1 MPPKSKKAS
10 KRRTLEWISSPTRA
24 NCLVPGYANVDG
36 AAEEG
41 NSESTIHSGILD
53 AIVGKLHETL
63 LSDNTPKR
71 ADFIYI
77 NPSTQQ
83 KCHFGIGDPVLLY
96 RRSLER
102 STLCVA
108 FPWPVA
114 KVPLDNVSIGVVT
127 RENCQVDP
135 GDSVCIAKLS
145 CPVPIADSLRLTL
158 MYIIIKLGEPACLSS
173 HSNLIRKDGDPAPN
187 EKIFLDYLKYHLE
200 GRILLPGNCVQVNH
214 YGKPRKFVV
223 TDVDGANGCMNGEE
237 LMGWTDQISMSTPVK
252 SPEYDESEISIS
264 TQLSS
269 FHLDSEQD
277 LDDPLPSS
285 PSSPLP
291 RLAFAYKIG
300 SRTNVILG
308 SNDSNRQGPTINPI
322 GYNDIGGLEGP
333 IQQIR
338 ETVELPLKAPKLFSS
353 LGVSPPRGVLLHG
366 PTGTGKSLL
375 ARAVAF
381 ESKAYVVAIEGP
393 EVMSRYFGET
403 EARLRELFQ
412 EASSNS
418 PAIVLIDEL
427 DALCPSRD
435 AVLSDFE
442 KRVVATLCTLMDGV
456 SSDKPEMSRVVIVA
470 ATSRLDAVDPA
481 LRRPGRFDREIE
493 IGIPTAVDRL
503 QIMKTLLR
511 TVPHCLSDCNLEEI
525 ADLAHGHVG
534 ADLAAVCK
542 EAALAALKRALKD
555 VDFSEIDA
563 SYELPDGSAT
573 ITFEDIKSGL
583 RQVRPSAM
591 REVVVDVPKVYWTDV
606 GGQDHVKQKLKE
618 AIEWPLRH
626 PEAFSRLGIE
636 PPRGLLMYGP
646 PGCSKTLIAKAL
658 ATESGLN
665 FISVKGPELL
675 SQWVGES
682 EKAVRQVFKKA
693 RAAAPSVVFFDEI
706 DALAI
711 HRGSDGSSVGDR
723 VLSQILTEM
732 DGVEPLKDVIILA
745 ATNRPDMIDK
755 VISEVLCMDHF
766 SLDRSLSRLFCVPV
780 GLTRSS
786 TCLCRTEQRDEPFLK
801 YNFVKFRREATSRLM
816 TCRKKQKITREQRC
830 VTLHLSSYC
839 KSLYQIAAICRE
851 AALCA
856 MREDIGTS
864 VVMAKHF
871 DAALTHVLPQTSM
884 ETIRQFE
891 HFAKHREQHL
901 INK

>member
-158 MYIIIKLGEPACLSS
+158 I
-173 HSNLIRKDGDPAPN
+173 KDGDPAPN

-277 LDDPLPSS
+277 YDPLPSS

-755 VISEVLCMDHF
+755 ALLRPGRLDQIVYVPLPDRATRRAIFEIQFRKIPSGSDVQIDDLSEK
-766 SLDRSLSRLFCVPV
+766 
-780 GLTRSS
+780 
-786 TCLCRTEQRDEPFLK
+786 TENYSGAE
-801 YNFVKFRREATSRLM
+801 
-816 TCRKKQKITREQRC
+816 
-830 VTLHLSSYC
+830 
-839 KSLYQIAAICRE
+839 IAAICRE